1 MFLWFIKF
9 RNLLD
14 FLSILPVLVA
24 QNKLLLRSDP
34 LLVKSTVFHH
44 VLRLAQLVRIVRLLS
59 FLEGVQAIDLM
70 FKIIDDVYHSTRG
83 EARQDRAGQAC

>member
-34 LLVKSTVFHH
+34 LLAKSTVFHH

-83 EARQDRAGQAC
+83 EIRQGKTAC